1 MRKVGSQPRKQRRF
15 LFRAPLHIR
24 QKKMAAPLSP
34 ELRKELG
41 YRSLPVRT
49 GDTVKILRGKFRGH
63 EGKVIGVSLKRFR
76 IYVEGATVKKSDGTE
91 VPYPIHPSKVMIVD
105 VDRSDERRFR

>member
-24 QKKMAAPLSP
+24 HKMMAAPLSK

-41 YRSLPVRT
+41 RRSLPVRKN
-49 GDTVKILRGKFRGH
+49 DVVKIVRGKFRGH
-63 EGKVIGVSLKRFR
+63 EGKVIKVSLRRMR
-76 IYVEGATVKKSDGTE
+76 IYVEGATLKKADGKE
-91 VPYPIHPSKVMIVD
+91 VPYPIHPSKVIIVD

>member
-1 MRKVGSQPRKQRRF
+1 MKKVGSQPRKQRRF
-15 LFRAPLHIR
+15 LFKAPLHVR
-24 QKKMAAPLSP
+24 QKMMAAPLSP

-63 EGKVIGVSLKRFR
+63 VGKVAGVSLKKLR
-76 IYVEGATVKKSDGTE
+76 IYVEGATIKKSDGKE

>member
-15 LFRAPLHIR
+15 LYRAPLHIR
-24 QKKMAAPLSP
+24 QKMMAAPLSK

-41 YRSLPVRT
+41 FRSLPVRK
-49 GDTVKILRGKFRGH
+49 GDTVRILRGKFRGH
-63 EGKVIGVSLKRFR
+63 EGKVIKVSLSKMR
-76 IYVEGATVKKSDGTE
+76 IYVEGATLKRSDGRE
-91 VPYPIHPSKVMIVD
+91 VPYPIHPSKVMIIE

>member
-1 MRKVGSQPRKQRRF
+1 MTSSQPRKQRKR
-15 LFRAPLHIR
+15 LYNAPLHLR
-24 QKKMAAPLSP
+24 QKMMAAPLSP

-41 YRSLPVRT
+41 YRSLPVRK

-63 EGKVIGVSLKRFR
+63 TGKVIGVSLDKLR
-76 IYVEGATVKKSDGTE
+76 IYVEGATVKRSDGKE

-105 VDRSDERRFR
+105 LERSDERRFR

>member
-15 LFRAPLHIR
+15 LFKAPLHIR
-24 QKKMAAPLSP
+24 QKLVSAPLSK

-41 YRSLPVRT
+41 FRSLPVRK
-49 GDTVKILRGKFRGH
+49 GDTVRIMRGKFRGH
-63 EGKVIGVSLKRFR
+63 EGKVIGVSLKRMR
-76 IYVEGATVKKSDGTE
+76 IFVEGATLKRSDGRE
-91 VPYPIHPSKVMIVD
+91 VPYPIHPSKVLIID

>member
-1 MRKVGSQPRKQRRF
+1 MRKIGSQPRKQRRF
-15 LFRAPLHIR
+15 LYRAPLHVR
-24 QKKMAAPLSP
+24 HKMMAAPLSP

-41 YRSLPVRT
+41 RRSLPVRK

-63 EGKVIGVSLKRFR
+63 EGKVIKVSLKRMR
-76 IYVEGATVKKSDGTE
+76 IYVEGATLKRSDGKE

-105 VDRSDERRFR
+105 VERSDERRFK